1 MQTRN
6 GLQTLTLISTVFI
19 LFCTRPVE
27 AASAAH
33 SPAKFFK
40 ASLRFEPNRGQ
51 AAPQFDF
58 VSHGKGYTVQLSST
72 EALVVLG
79 QEQITMQVVGANKN
93 AQPAASDVIT
103 TTMNYYLGNEP
114 SIWKLDILTYAK
126 VSYVIVYPGI
136 DINNYGIGEHLVY
149 DMIVE
154 NGAVLQH
161 LVIISL

>member
-93 AQPAASDVIT
+93 AQPAASDVLNT
-103 TTMNYYLGNEP
+103 KVNYYLGNEP
-114 SIWKLDILTYAK
+114 RSWQTDIPTYAK
-126 VSYVIVYPGI
+126 ASYFSS
-136 DINNYGIGEHLVY
+136 
-149 DMIVE
+149 
-154 NGAVLQH
+154 QK
-161 LVIISL
+161 